1 VALALFTDNL
11 SHPDENF
18 QIFEQAH
25 RLVFGY
31 GLIPWEFRYSVR
43 SWLTPGLT
51 ALFLYPF
58 KWLGWDNPNIYIP
71 AIRVI
76 LGALSLWL
84 VYAAYLL
91 GRKIAGIKAGLIAAF
106 FCAFWYEIAYFSI
119 RPLSE
124 VWATTFFLMAL
135 AISYRETGILRFMAA
150 AVLLAL
156 TAALRIQYLP
166 PVVFYFIYIIY
177 GIEVRRAALA
187 VVALVITIIGAGALD
202 ALTLGEFYK
211 SYVNYI
217 EINQHFSFGGA
228 ISPRF
233 SPEFLLS
240 LGRSSLYLHWVI
252 LAVAF
257 WFLRRHWIIPLSA
270 AMIIISHSFLP
281 LKDHLVSI
289 RFIYLAIPLII
300 ISAGVITAKDF
311 GRSSNP
317 GRPGGMSAIFIAI
330 FLLVSAGGFLG
341 FLPGESKVYRQ
352 GVLKKEPALQAYR
365 YLSGAPNVVGIFDMS
380 QFWFQSG
387 GYFHLHKNVP
397 IYFESNQPKSEDFVS
412 HIITREPLPTTVGFR
427 LVKSFESYQIYE
439 RIDRKFPYRKDHNY
453 SPDMYQPGIDDRI
466 PISLVY

>member
-1 VALALFTDNL
+1 MALALFTDNL

-91 GRKIAGIKAGLIAAF
+91 GRKIAGMKAGLIAAF

-166 PVVFYFIYIIY
+166 LVVFYFVHIIY
-177 GIEVRRAALA
+177 GIEVRKAALA
-187 VVALVITIIGAGALD
+187 AVALVVTIIGAGALD
-202 ALTLGEFYK
+202 ALTLGEFYE

-252 LAVAF
+252 LAAAF

-270 AMIIISHSFLP
+270 AMIIILHSFLP

-300 ISAGVITAKDF
+300 ISAGAIAANDVS
-311 GRSSNP
+311 RSSNS
-317 GRPGGMSAIFIAI
+317 GRPRGMSAIFIAI

-341 FLPGESKVYRQ
+341 LLPGESKVYRQ
-352 GVLKKEPALQAYR
+352 GVLKKEPALKAYR
-365 YLSGAPNVVGIFDMS
+365 YLSDAPNVVGIFDMS

-387 GYFHLHKNVP
+387 GYFHLHKNIP

-439 RIDRKFPYRKDHNY
+439 RIDRKFLYRKDLNY

-466 PISLVY
+466 PITLVY